1 MASQPRSHSQFS
13 FYQLPEVLQEK
24 IMGEIITFPTKPVSF
39 RRFFSLNQLHND
51 RYRGCTFILTG
62 TRGNTKIL
70 HIVPPDG
77 NYDFS
82 IYDIRYKRDI
92 ADSVLQYASTAST
105 ASAASAASAASKLS
119 EGHSYYRDDVIT
131 RLEIKYDE
139 KIILS
144 ACYK

>member
-1 MASQPRSHSQFS
+1 MASQSRSHSQFS

-92 ADSVLQYASTAST
+92 ADNVLQYASTAS
-105 ASAASAASAASKLS
+105 AASTASKLS
-119 EGHSYYRDDVIT
+119 EGRSYYRDDVIT

>member
-1 MASQPRSHSQFS
+1 MASQSRSHSQFS

-92 ADSVLQYASTAST
+92 ADNVLQYAST
-105 ASAASAASAASKLS
+105 ASAASKLS

>member
-1 MASQPRSHSQFS
+1 MASQSRSQFS

-92 ADSVLQYASTAST
+92 ADNVLQYAA
-105 ASAASAASAASKLS
+105 AASKLS

-139 KIILS
+139 KLILA